1 MIGPQSNAKVRFA
14 AAAVIAFL
22 LVAAVA
28 QIALDPGAGRG
39 VGAVFLGTRTA
50 VWIGLLATGVSAL
63 LGVVAGS
70 LAGWWGRRA
79 DAALSR
85 GVELTSTLPI
95 LVVAGIVVSWPAG
108 SLTLLGVC
116 LGLLRGVELARV
128 VRGEIRRVASED
140 FVLAAR
146 ALGASSFRTLSRHVL
161 PHCLRPVAV
170 NSALTAA
177 YAVGVEAALSFVG
190 LRHAAGWTS
199 WGSLL
204 HPATRTM
211 SGTLFASASGVV
223 LLTWALYVLAE
234 AGAEGSDPRLAH
246 RRLGSAPG

>member
-1 MIGPQSNAKVRFA
+1 MTWAQHTAKVRLA
-14 AAAVIAFL
+14 AATLLAFL

-28 QIALDPGAGRG
+28 QIAVTPGAGG
-39 VGAVFLGTRTA
+39 GIGAVFLGTRTA
-50 VWIGLLATGVSAL
+50 VWIALLATGVSVP
-63 LGVVAGS
+63 LGLAAGS

-79 DAALSR
+79 DAALGR
-85 GVELTSTLPI
+85 AVELTSTLPI

-108 SLTLLGVC
+108 GLTLLGVC

-128 VRGEIRRVASED
+128 VRGEVRRVASED

-170 NSALTAA
+170 NAALTAA

-190 LRHAAGWTS
+190 LRDAAGWTS
-199 WGSLL
+199 WGSLI
-204 HPATRTM
+204 HPAAAGIT
-211 SGTLFASASGVV
+211 GTPLASATGVV
-223 LLTWALYVLAE
+223 LLTWALFVLAE
-234 AGAEGSDPRLAH
+234 AGAEGGDPRLTH
-246 RRLGSAPG
+246 RRLRRAPG